1 MTRPRLKLVNH
12 ASLEDLEK
20 GYRQARDP
28 IERSHWQI
36 IWLFHQHHD
45 AYIVA
50 SMTAYCADWVRKLV
64 ARYNQQGLKA
74 LQDLRHQ
81 NPGNPRVLTL
91 EQEQALE
98 QALLVKAKGKSLW
111 TGQEVARWIESTTG
125 RKTSLVTGWRYL
137 KRLDY
142 SLQTPRPKHL
152 KSASEIEREAFK
164 KNLRLE
170 SVSSSSN
177 TQPKPLKFGRKTK
190 DELV

>member
-1 MTRPRLKLVNH
+1 MTRPRLRLSNH
-12 ASLEDLEK
+12 ATLEDLEK
-20 GYRQARDP
+20 GYRQTTDP

-64 ARYNQQGLKA
+64 ARYNEFGLEA
-74 LQDLRHQ
+74 LKDLRHQ
-81 NPGNPRVLTL
+81 NPGNTRVLTL

-98 QALLVKAKGKSLW
+98 QALLEKAKGKSLW
-111 TGQEVARWIESTTG
+111 TGKEVAHWIEAITG
-125 RKTSLVTGWRYL
+125 RKTSVVTGWTYL
-137 KRLDY
+137 KRLNY

-152 KSASEIEREAFK
+152 KSASETEQEAFK
-164 KNLRLE
+164 KNLTLE
-170 SVSSSSN
+170 SLSSSNN